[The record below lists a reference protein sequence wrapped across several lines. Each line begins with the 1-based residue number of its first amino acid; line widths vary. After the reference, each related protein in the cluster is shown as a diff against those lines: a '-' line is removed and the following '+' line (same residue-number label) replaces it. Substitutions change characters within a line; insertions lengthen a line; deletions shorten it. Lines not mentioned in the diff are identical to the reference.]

1 MRQQENEKGSCRRV
15 MGRKAA
21 LGLFVGMIVLLA
33 GCSGGQD
40 TSGGGTGVTITS
52 NTPAAIAIESD
63 ADYNNNTYGLITG
76 TTLKTWLTD
85 WNTNRPAGI
94 TGKLIIL
101 QATAGEVDPAVPS
114 TYNYAYIKP
123 NNFNVFTFLSPSS
136 EWTMTRSNGVITTP
150 SMVIDGPTIDANFKK
165 YNIDPQNDMIVCAQ
179 GTASS
184 GNVMSMGRCWFA
196 LRYWGVDAK
205 HISVLNGG
213 NKWQADSAAMVAG
226 DFAASASTAPNTGT
240 ASVKQIPVDNTML
253 QATVEE
259 LLAVLPSSDIN
270 VKTDGVFV
278 WDARTISQYS
288 AGEMFELND
297 SMQTTPASTCLNP
310 YCAPPAGSNYMKTFQ
325 NSGSRQGHPWGVLQ
339 LNFNDLLDAAQ
350 GYSFIPKAQIV
361 SYLNGDVDAAGR
373 GFTDATYQLVGSGN
387 AYQPGDTI
395 YVYCETTFRAMITG
409 MASAVILGKPTR
421 FYDGGMIEWNS
432 LSHLQDATGNY
443 ILPIDSPWRTDV
455 KSFFREP
462 TSISTVATRTINDP
476 YALHANKII
485 KEDMSYKTGVT
496 AGTGGSGGGS
506 APPNPCG

>member
-1 MRQQENEKGSCRRV
+1 
-15 MGRKAA
+15 
-21 LGLFVGMIVLLA
+21 
-33 GCSGGQD
+33 
-40 TSGGGTGVTITS
+40 
-52 NTPAAIAIESD
+52 
-63 ADYNNNTYGLITG
+63 
-76 TTLKTWLTD
+76 
-85 WNTNRPAGI
+85 
-94 TGKLIIL
+94 
-101 QATAGEVDPAVPS
+101 
-114 TYNYAYIKP
+114 
-123 NNFNVFTFLSPSS
+123 
-136 EWTMTRSNGVITTP
+136 
-150 SMVIDGPTIDANFKK
+150 
-165 YNIDPQNDMIVCAQ
+165 MIVCAQ